1 MIKLKFESG
10 HLLQDNHNFMCLLS
24 IRSFYGYLF
33 ELLKDLA
40 IKHCGFKREKE
51 KICPKTPINVEF
63 QYNSESGNMDFEFTI
78 FRTYLL
84 LVNKAFN
91 DFQQVEN
98 FMPSWLHSKCYHVS
112 KKNCCRS

>member
-10 HLLQDNHNFMCLLS
+10 HLLKGNHNLMCLLS
-24 IRSFYGYLF
+24 IRSFYDDLF

-40 IKHCGFKREKE
+40 IKYYGFKREQE

-63 QYNSESGNMDFEFTI
+63 QYNSEYGNMNFKFAI
-78 FRTYLL
+78 FRIYLL
-84 LVNKAFN
+84 LVYKAFN

-98 FMPSWLHSKCYHVS
+98 FMPSWLYSKCYHVS